1 MGRREKAVAITDV
14 ELSPDEELRIRTI
27 RYVVMMS
34 IRALLVIV
42 CAVLVMVEAPLL
54 WLWLPLG
61 LVGMAVLPWL
71 AVLLANDRLPKDKR
85 SAFVRHRRRAEHL
98 PAPEHRMIDSE

>member
-54 WLWLPLG
+54 WL
-61 LVGMAVLPWL
+61 
-71 AVLLANDRLPKDKR
+71 
-85 SAFVRHRRRAEHL
+85 
-98 PAPEHRMIDSE
+98 